1 LQEIQNKSEKAI
13 IFADRKET
21 QKMLQKV
28 VFDTFKIF
36 ASIVNGDTPALTKT
50 IGKSKM
56 SRQQT
61 IDRFQLEAGYNVIIM
76 SPLAAG
82 VGLNV
87 TEANHII
94 HYTRHWNPA
103 KEEQATDRAYRIG
116 QQKDVYIY
124 YPMSVFPDDTEDDSN
139 EKPKSFDEILDNLL
153 NNKKALASNT
163 LFPTEQAEITP
174 DELMGSLFK
183 PKMET
188 NVTFLSLK
196 DIDVLQPNLFES
208 AVAALYGKQGFEIFL
223 TPFYNNKG
231 INIVALKSNENFLIQ
246 VKQTNLNVAFEDIR
260 ELFSAKTYYENKFK
274 TAFNLLLV
282 TNSNF
287 SDSLLSLESSKK
299 VKLINRSQLDIL
311 LTSNKLLIPDINRIE
326 TQRLT
331 NI

>member
-1 LQEIQNKSEKAI
+1 
-13 IFADRKET
+13 
-21 QKMLQKV
+21 
-28 VFDTFKIF
+28 
-36 ASIVNGDTPALTKT
+36 
-50 IGKSKM
+50 
-56 SRQQT
+56 
-61 IDRFQLEAGYNVIIM
+61 
-76 SPLAAG
+76 
-82 VGLNV
+82 
-87 TEANHII
+87 
-94 HYTRHWNPA
+94 
-103 KEEQATDRAYRIG
+103 
-116 QQKDVYIY
+116 
-124 YPMSVFPDDTEDDSN
+124 
-139 EKPKSFDEILDNLL
+139 
-153 NNKKALASNT
+153 
-163 LFPTEQAEITP
+163 
-174 DELMGSLFK
+174 MGSLFK